1 MPRRPRPLVMG
12 VLNATPDSF
21 SDGGRFGGPGVE
33 AEGLVAQGLAMIAQ
47 GADLIDVGGESTRP
61 GAAPVPAAEEL
72 RRVLPVVE
80 ALAAHTRVSIDTMK
94 ATVAAAAARA
104 GATVLNDVT
113 GLADPEMAA
122 ASSLF
127 EITVVMHM
135 RGEPRTMA
143 QLTAYDDLLGEV
155 CATLAAAAG
164 RAQSAQVWVDPG
176 VGFAKDTAQNLR
188 LIDQL
193 ARVAALGH
201 PVLVGLSR
209 KRFVGAVLALPD
221 PADRLF
227 GSLGAAA
234 AAWQRGAQI
243 FRVHDVGP
251 TRQLLDMLWAVDC
264 ADPTPRGRGS
274 ADPAQQ
280 SG

>member
-1 MPRRPRPLVMG
+1 MAARPRPLVMG
-12 VLNATPDSF
+12 ILNATPDSF
-21 SDGGRFGGPGVE
+21 SDGGHFGGPAVE
-33 AEGLVAQGLAMIAQ
+33 VAGLVARGLQMIAE

-61 GAAPVPAAEEL
+61 GAAPVPEAEEL

-80 ALAAHTRVSIDTMK
+80 ALAAHTTVSIDTMK
-94 ATVAAAAARA
+94 PGVARAAAQA
-104 GATVLNDVT
+104 GATVLNDVR
-113 GLADPEMAA
+113 GLVDPGMVK
-122 ASSLF
+122 ASARF
-127 EITVVMHM
+127 ETTVVMHM
-135 RGEPRTMA
+135 RGDPQTMA

-155 CATLAAAAG
+155 CAELAAAAA
-164 RAQSAQVWVDPG
+164 RAQSAAVWVDPG

-193 ARVAALGH
+193 GAVAALGH

-209 KRFVGAVLALPD
+209 KRFVGAVLGLPA
-221 PADRLF
+221 PADRLV

-251 TRQLLDMLWAVDC
+251 TRQLLDMLWAIDH
-264 ADPTPRGRGS
+264 ADPTPAGPRA
-274 ADPAQQ
+274 ADPARA